1 VVGLIGS
8 AAVVLGSS
16 FHGPVSLAI
25 AGAAALTLVRYDL
38 NPAWIVAAGG
48 VVRLALHWAGV

>member
-1 VVGLIGS
+1 MGS
-8 AAVVLGSS
+8 AAVVLGGS
-16 FHGPVSLAI
+16 FHDPVSLAI

-48 VVRLALHWAGV
+48 VLRLALHWAGV